1 MGSFFNLGPGMLSL
15 GAAFL
20 ITVVPALIVLGI
32 PALWNALGSVAGTYL
47 RRKTEGRRSK
57 ILEVIEEDEK
67 QYAEKQEKRSQDS
80 RSDEDGGWEKV
91 QAYSASSAA
100 DGSKQAEDWSGIV
113 GFFHPFWYVYSNP
126 ISSRNGRLTG

>member
-67 QYAEKQEKRSQDS
+67 QYAERQEKRSQDS

-91 QAYSASSAA
+91 QAYSASSVA

-113 GFFHPFWYVYSNP
+113 GFFHPFWYV
-126 ISSRNGRLTG
+126 